1 MRRTLRL
8 PTKATAYH
16 EAGHAV
22 VAHVL
27 GQGIKRITVVPNKS
41 QNYVGCVFF
50 AKQPSVKGID
60 RDPSSKITRAAQER
74 IMVSL
79 AGLCA
84 QRLFNPRTCRSFHGD
99 EDFKEVLLYVGHL
112 VRENEAKPFLNWM
125 EVTCLDF
132 LIHVEVRISTFRRT
146 RWACDSPDCCGVAR
160 CYIPPANARS
170 SPWHRLGYET
180 SWRSNTHPAT
190 AH

>member
-27 GQGIKRITVVPNKS
+27 GQRIKRITVVPNKS

-84 QRLFNPRTCRSFHGD
+84 QNLFNPRTCRSFHGD
-99 EDFKEVLLYVGHL
+99 KDFKEVMLYVGHL

-125 EVTCLDF
+125 EVRTDNLLRDNWKA
-132 LIHVEVRISTFRRT
+132 VEVLAEELIRCREISRK
-146 RWACDSPDCCGVAR
+146 
-160 CYIPPANARS
+160 
-170 SPWHRLGYET
+170 E
-180 SWRSNTHPAT
+180 
-190 AH
+190 AHQIIQDAPFEPKWD